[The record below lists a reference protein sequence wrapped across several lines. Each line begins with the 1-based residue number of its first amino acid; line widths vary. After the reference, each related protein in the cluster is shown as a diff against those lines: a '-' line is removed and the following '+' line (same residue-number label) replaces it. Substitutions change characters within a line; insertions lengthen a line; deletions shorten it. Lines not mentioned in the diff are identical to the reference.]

1 MRRYWRCLLALA
13 TLILPASAPAQET
26 NLPTAASILQKV
38 LETSKHEH
46 ANDRSFRTSYSY
58 LRTRTNRELDS
69 KGQVK
74 KEETKQ
80 SRNNPVVRSVSFV
93 QPAPV
98 VAGLVQTNADAQS
111 PRAAVRRPEA
121 RPVAATQNGQNRAFE
136 KSDFI
141 LNEDLLNRFDFTLLK
156 REALNGR
163 DALLIDFKPAD
174 KKLPNRNFKDRFIN
188 KAAGTIWV
196 DEGDYMLAKIDLHLT
211 DSVNVVG
218 GLVGAVKKL
227 NYSFVRERT
236 EDGLWYP
243 KDVRWRMEG
252 RELLSRKILEFEET
266 RSEVKKVK

>member
-1 MRRYWRCLLALA
+1 MRRYWQCLLVLA
-13 TLILPASAPAQET
+13 TFTLPARVPAHET
-26 NLPTAASILQKV
+26 NLPPAASILQKV
-38 LETSKHEH
+38 LENSKQEH
-46 ANDRSFRTSYSY
+46 ANDRNFRSSYSY

-69 KGQVK
+69 KGEVK
-74 KEETKQ
+74 KQETKQ

-93 QPAPV
+93 QPGPV
-98 VAGLVQTNADAQS
+98 AAALVYTNLDAQS
-111 PRAAVRRPEA
+111 PRATVRRPEA
-121 RPVAATQNGQNRAFE
+121 RPVAAAQAGQNRAFE
-136 KSDFI
+136 KNDFI
-141 LNEDLLNRFDFTLLK
+141 LNEDLLNRFDFTVVK

-163 DALLIDFKPAD
+163 DTLLIDFKPAN

-227 NYSFVRERT
+227 NYSFVRQRT

-243 KDVRWRMEG
+243 ADVRWRLEG